1 MCANFSTCVCCNLT
15 VENKATS
22 MQFSEH
28 QKAKILLVDDHALVR
43 QGVAMLINMEPEMRV
58 CCEVSDAEQALVANR
73 ACPHDMAIVDL
84 SLGGASGLDLI
95 RKLHCEF
102 PDLRILVMSMH
113 DETAYAETALRAGAS
128 GYVMKQVAM
137 DTVLRAIRQILHGE
151 LYISDQMRLQM
162 LKKMVHEH
170 ADGHAENPSIC
181 CLTSCE
187 FEVFNLIGMG
197 MSTSEI
203 AAKLARSIKT
213 IESHRANIKKKLN
226 LDTGNQLAHYAIS
239 MLSPLNKN
247 LPTPQ
252 R

>member
-1 MCANFSTCVCCNLT
+1 
-15 VENKATS
+15 
-22 MQFSEH
+22 
-28 QKAKILLVDDHALVR
+28 
-43 QGVAMLINMEPEMRV
+43 MLINMEPEMHI
-58 CCEVSDAEQALVANR
+58 CCEVSNATQALAANR
-73 ACPHDMAIVDL
+73 SCPHDMAIVDL
-84 SLGGASGLDLI
+84 SLGGTSGLELI
-95 RKLHCEF
+95 KSLHCEF
-102 PDLRILVMSMH
+102 PGLSILVMSMH
-113 DETAYAETALRAGAS
+113 DETVYAETALRAGAS

-137 DTVLRAIRQILHGE
+137 DTVLRAIRQILEGE
-151 LYISDQMRLQM
+151 LYISDSMRHQM

-170 ADGHAENPSIC
+170 ADGHAEAPSIC
-181 CLTSCE
+181 CLTTSE

-226 LDTGNQLAHYAIS
+226 LDTTSKLAHYAIS

-247 LPTPQ
+247 GLPPQ

>member
-1 MCANFSTCVCCNLT
+1 
-15 VENKATS
+15 
-22 MQFSEH
+22 MQYNEH
-28 QKAKILLVDDHALVR
+28 QKARILLVDDHALVR
-43 QGVAMLINMEPEMRV
+43 QGVAMLINTEPDMHV
-58 CCEVSDAEQALVANR
+58 CCEANDAAQALAANR
-73 ACPHDMAIVDL
+73 SCPHDMAIVDL
-84 SLGGASGLDLI
+84 SLAGASGLDLI
-95 RKLHCEF
+95 KNLHCEF
-102 PDLRILVMSMH
+102 PGLRILVMSMH
-113 DETAYAETALRAGAS
+113 DEAVYAETALRAGAS

-137 DTVLRAIRQILHGE
+137 DTVLRAIRQILQGE

-170 ADGHAENPSIC
+170 TDGHAESPSIC

-203 AAKLARSIKT
+203 ATKLARSIKT

-247 LPTPQ
+247 SPTPQ